1 MPRPPIAISGDPPNR
16 GIPLN
21 RLLDGMALRPL
32 VGTVAA
38 ARRISGA
45 EVAQPCGTD
54 KPLIIDASPML
65 AETAGPPSGPDADV
79 RASAPGSAGNA
90 AGAAAADEAAEEAP
104 TPIAP
109 EPQTLPMMPP
119 SAAKPSV
126 VATAVARSDMT
137 VDISVA
143 IVDDPVV
150 PVVEASGDARACSA
164 WGAADVNWPAEMIDC
179 TCPADVPTAWLT
191 ATDCPA
197 RPPGLVVGCWG
208 VNGVN
213 VDALAEAAA

>member
-1 MPRPPIAISGDPPNR
+1 VPRPPIAISGDPSNR

-21 RLLDGMALRPL
+21 RLLDGMALKLL
-32 VGTVAA
+32 VGNVAA

-45 EVAQPCGTD
+45 AVAQPCGTV
-54 KPLIIDASPML
+54 KPLTMDASPIL

-79 RASAPGSAGNA
+79 RASAPGTAGST
-90 AGAAAADEAAEEAP
+90 AGAAAAEEAADDAP

-119 SAAKPSV
+119 SAPQLMICASAG
-126 VATAVARSDMT
+126 ATSEMT
-137 VDISVA
+137 VAISVA
-143 IVDDPVV
+143 IVDNPVV
-150 PVVEASGDARACSA
+150 AVVDANGDARACSA